1 MVERHL
7 AKVDTAVRFRSSA
20 PSYSKPHSYAVLF
33 CSGQLLD
40 NFFVLFVQ
48 FVQTTKYEKKHN
60 KITQENYAEYLT
72 VLMAE
77 CKAKLDRLEI
87 SKENISAISAY
98 AVRSYKYGKYDEVE
112 AEYEIKKALEKR

>member
-48 FVQTTKYEKKHN
+48 FVQTTEYEKKHN
-60 KITQENYAEYLT
+60 KITQENDAEYLT

-77 CKAKLDRLEI
+77 CKAKLDRLDITERMRV
-87 SKENISAISAY
+87 K
-98 AVRSYKYGKYDEVE
+98 
-112 AEYEIKKALEKR
+112 